1 MSFDYSDI
9 DLAENPDP
17 RAMVQLVL
25 DCSDSMTDVRPGE
38 TRTPLDSLNG
48 ALDVLVSEIHK
59 DPLSRR
65 RIELSV
71 IPYGTQI
78 GDPTPFA
85 TISNISLPNLEP
97 MGITN
102 TGAALKRALDN
113 IEERKQKYKEN
124 GISYYQPMVYLI
136 SDGLSMDDMSEVS
149 DRIKE
154 MEKNKKLSFFAI
166 GVEGADID
174 QLSTI
179 GSRPALQLSGVK
191 FNELFEWVSA
201 SAASVSASNPGD
213 RVALPSGLDAW
224 AEL

>member
-1 MSFDYSDI
+1 MDYSDI

-25 DCSDSMTDVRPGE
+25 DCSDSMTEKLPGE
-38 TRTPLDSLNG
+38 DRTPLETLNG
-48 ALDVLVSEIHK
+48 ALDVLVSEIHR

-71 IPYGTQI
+71 IPYG
-78 GDPTPFA
+78 GSVANPTPFV
-85 TISNISLPNLEP
+85 TIDNIVLPNLEP

-102 TGAALKRALDN
+102 TGAALTRALEHID
-113 IEERKQKYKEN
+113 ERKEKYKEN
-124 GISYYQPMVYLI
+124 GISYYQPMLYLI
-136 SDGLSMDDMSEVS
+136 SDGLSMDDMTGVS
-149 DRIKE
+149 ARIKSLQE
-154 MEKNKKLSFFAI
+154 EKRLSFFAI
-166 GVEGADID
+166 GVTGADIP
-174 QLSTI
+174 QLSSI

-191 FNELFEWVSA
+191 FNELFEWISA

-213 RVALPSGLDAW
+213 KVALPSGLSAW